1 MSGCGGGSGGGCGC
15 SCGGNGGRSRHGET
29 VSALTVDPQ
38 APVARVNG
46 IALHAPDACP
56 PEDEL
61 RQRVTFELLRQAA
74 QREGLLDARDVP
86 YLDGSLSTTAGQAID
101 ALLARALQLPD
112 TDDETQQQQ
121 AWVQALR
128 QYLRQLA
135 AEARL
140 ERVGFQVADDVL
152 PA

>member
-29 VSALTVDPQ
+29 VSALTVDAE

-46 IALHAPDACP
+46 IALHAPDARP

-74 QREGLLDARDVP
+74 QRDGLLDARDVP

-101 ALLARALQLPD
+101 ALLARELRLPD
-112 TDDETQQQQ
+112 SDDETQQQQ

-135 AEARL
+135 AAARL
-140 ERVGFQVADDVL
+140 ERVDFEVADDAL
-152 PA
+152 LA

>member
-15 SCGGNGGRSRHGET
+15 SCGGNGGRSRHGQT
-29 VSALTVDPQ
+29 VSALTVDPA
-38 APVARVNG
+38 APVARING
-46 IALHAPDACP
+46 IALHAPDARP

-86 YLDGSLSTTAGQAID
+86 YLDGSLSTVAGQAID
-101 ALLARALQLPD
+101 TLLERTLRLPD
-112 TDDETQQQQ
+112 TEDETQLQS

-128 QYLRQLA
+128 QYLRELA
-135 AEARL
+135 GQARL
-140 ERVGFQVADDVL
+140 DRVDFEVVESA
-152 PA
+152 AA

>member
-1 MSGCGGGSGGGCGC
+1 
-15 SCGGNGGRSRHGET
+15 

-46 IALHAPDACP
+46 VALHAPEACP

-74 QREGLLDARDVP
+74 QREGLLDARDTA

-101 ALLARALQLPD
+101 TLLERALQLPD
-112 TDDETQQQQ
+112 SDDEVEQQQ

-128 QYLRQLA
+128 QYLRRLA

-140 ERVGFQVADDVL
+140 ERVDFYVADNAL
-152 PA
+152 TA